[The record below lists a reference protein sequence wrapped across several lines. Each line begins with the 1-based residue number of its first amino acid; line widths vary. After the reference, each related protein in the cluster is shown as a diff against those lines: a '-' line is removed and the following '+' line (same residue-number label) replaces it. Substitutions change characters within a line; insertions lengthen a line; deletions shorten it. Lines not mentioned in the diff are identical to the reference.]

1 MMNDEL
7 RSLLENAFKKVALD
21 DKTYDF
27 VGMSSLFPSDYKEF
41 LWMFNGGH
49 GSIGDNSY
57 LQLWERD
64 KIEEFN
70 NDYEAPEYLN
80 NIVLIGSDGGDTAYG
95 INKNGQFI
103 EVPFIGMDDD
113 EVNIISNSFADFIN
127 YLYK

>member
-7 RSLLENAFKKVALD
+7 RSLLENAFKKAALD

-27 VGMSSLFPSDYKEF
+27 VGILTLFPSDYKEF
-41 LWMFNGGH
+41 LLMFNGGH

-57 LQLWERD
+57 LKLWERD

-70 NDYEAPEYLN
+70 NDYEAPEFLN

-95 INKNGQFI
+95 INKKGQFI
-103 EVPFIGMDDD
+103 EVPFIGMDDE

-127 YLYK
+127 YLCK